1 MTRAAARPVA
11 AWRAWATIARPRMRV
26 CSLGRPRDEAADRL
40 AALGRC
46 LVPVLLLLFA
56 GCEASVLAAWLPG
69 TLHQWWR
76 AGPLAPGDRPMG
88 DWSVFYDS
96 AKHFS
101 PNGLYNPGLAV
112 IERPLTLLSMA
123 TAYRLYVALAALAV
137 LATAFLAQRYVRSP
151 EAKLAVV
158 LGVVALPEM
167 QFALRGAVLTPFL
180 ALGTL
185 AGFLLLERHP
195 ARAGACFAV
204 LMLKPSFAPLLVLY
218 LVFRRQWRA
227 LAVMAA
233 VTAAMSA
240 AGFAAMGGG
249 YALTY
254 ARLPFSLGASQ
265 GGWLSPTAQTWQHS
279 WPGVLISAG
288 ITPRPVLWLEL
299 VLLSLV
305 TISVA
310 WRRTDIDTQAAVTA
324 LGMLLVTP
332 YAMSYDW
339 ALLAVGGVLLL
350 RAGGRARALVPFL
363 LVGGFAAAVLTQAA
377 TPYPPPPLVIRDG
390 APLWSHA
397 TYGFYWSAPFALVA
411 IMALAVAGRRARRAS
426 AGRPLPVRPRVE
438 GVTGLGAIGERDA
451 RKAAWASLLA
461 ADDVA

>member
-1 MTRAAARPVA
+1 MIAEAR
-11 AWRAWATIARPRMRV
+11 
-26 CSLGRPRDEAADRL
+26 SRL
-40 AALGRC
+40 ARVRRTQGESVRDQISALARR
-46 LVPVLLLLFA
+46 LAPALLLLVA
-56 GCEASVLAAWLPG
+56 GCEAGVLAAWLPG
-69 TLHQWWR
+69 TLRQWWS
-76 AGPLAPGDRPMG
+76 AGPLAPGDRAMG

-96 AKHFS
+96 AKHFT

-112 IERPLTLLSMA
+112 IERPLTLLSM
-123 TAYRLYVALAALAV
+123 TMAYRLYVALAALAM
-137 LATAFLAQRYVRSP
+137 LTTAYLAQRYVRSP

-180 ALGTL
+180 ALAAL

-195 ARAGACFAV
+195 GRAGACFAV
-204 LMLKPSFAPLLVLY
+204 LMLKPSFAPLLLLY

-227 LAVMAA
+227 LAAAGA
-233 VTAAMSA
+233 VTAVMSA
-240 AGFAAMGGG
+240 AGFAALGGS
-249 YALTY
+249 YAVTY

-265 GGWLSPTAQTWQHS
+265 GGWLSATAQTWQHS

-288 ITPRPVLWLEL
+288 VTPRPVLWLEL
-299 VLLSLV
+299 VLLSFV
-305 TISVA
+305 TVYVA

-350 RAGGRARALVPFL
+350 RAGGPARALVPFL

-377 TPYPPPPLVIRDG
+377 TPYPPPPPLIRDG
-390 APLWSHA
+390 APIWPHA
-397 TYGFYWSAPFALVA
+397 TYGFYWSAPFVLAAV
-411 IMALAVAGRRARRAS
+411 MVLAVAGRRPARAS
-426 AGRPLPVRPRVE
+426 RTDRTAAGRLLRMRGRVE
-438 GVTGLGAIGERDA
+438 DVTGLEAISARDA
-451 RKAAWASLLA
+451 REAA
-461 ADDVA
+461 